1 MNWAFPG
8 LATLAQAR
16 DLVTAE
22 MCGLNASLLQTEAE
36 ILLFASLSS
45 KQAE

>member
-1 MNWAFPG
+1 MNWAFLG

-22 MCGLNASLLQTEAE
+22 MCGLNASLLQT
-36 ILLFASLSS
+36 
-45 KQAE
+45 